1 MPKET
6 QKCSKC
12 GKPKTR
18 LYKYTQEDQR
28 THNSIE
34 VCQNIECKSYINQ
47 LKNWRK

>member
-1 MPKET
+1 MKPT

-18 LYKYTQEDQR
+18 LYKYTEEDQR

-34 VCQNIECKSYINQ
+34 VCRNRDCGFYTNQ
-47 LKNWRK
+47 LTKWKK